1 VAPNGATTIPDINLI
16 NGSES
21 ANGRRATK
29 SGGTTEDGGVKASTS
44 TRGPL
49 PIFYPVVDFFH
60 ELWWNY

>member
-1 VAPNGATTIPDINLI
+1 VAPNGATTTPDINLI
-16 NGSES
+16 NGSEN

-29 SGGTTEDGGVKASTS
+29 SGGTTEDGGVKTSISTQ
-44 TRGPL
+44 GPS